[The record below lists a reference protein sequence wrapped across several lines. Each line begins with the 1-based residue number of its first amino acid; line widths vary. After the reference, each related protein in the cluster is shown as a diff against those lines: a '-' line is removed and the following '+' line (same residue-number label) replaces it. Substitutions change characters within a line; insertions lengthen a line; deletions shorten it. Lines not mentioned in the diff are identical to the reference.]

1 MKLIK
6 KIDHD
11 FQTPKKIVSPSYRN
25 FCSCKTRDKHQKWL
39 RKSQNKIQK
48 ELDILKFFYR
58 QRITMTSLLG
68 LLSGRQKFF
77 VDKISQPLIR
87 ESSNFEVTSSD
98 EELDKQFNDPF
109 YNTGDKFWQFVC

>member
-1 MKLIK
+1 
-6 KIDHD
+6 
-11 FQTPKKIVSPSYRN
+11 
-25 FCSCKTRDKHQKWL
+25 
-39 RKSQNKIQK
+39 
-48 ELDILKFFYR
+48 
-58 QRITMTSLLG
+58 MTSLLG

-109 YNTGDKFWQFVC
+109 YNTPGIVESKNLVDRRLVDVFRIKRIRDVILTKD